1 MPMLIIAYL
10 QILYL
15 NKYFLITDICEGVL
29 KDGTPS
35 SFYGHA
41 EKRLHECRHSAYTKR
56 DVIVGSWPFQCGY
69 DTNCTSVFLCIGN
82 EKNILFNIYLSIGM
96 HTPMD
101 VYCGAESGKNQWKK
115 NICRQLKNS
124 RNFHRQTVR
133 DGSALSIVIT
143 LVKRFSTAA
152 DLYDKLISLT
162 SKNLS
167 SDFRKTQFSPLR
179 LFHRSSSALPPFFL
193 RSSSALPSLFLR
205 SF

>member
-1 MPMLIIAYL
+1 MLIIAYL

-96 HTPMD
+96 HTP
-101 VYCGAESGKNQWKK
+101 Q
-115 NICRQLKNS
+115 QLKNS

-152 DLYDKLISLT
+152 DLFDKLISLT

-179 LFHRSSSALPPFFL
+179 LFHRSSSALPPLFL
-193 RSSSALPSLFLR
+193 RSSSVLPPLFLR